1 MTDAKKMNHAPFVTL
16 HNEGNIGIITLRRAQ
31 HRNALTTAMIEQ
43 LITAAMTAS
52 DDEKI
57 TAVVIEA
64 QGDNFSVGADLNEI
78 KAEKEQRSLLRA
90 RRDAE
95 QGGRLMR
102 SLRDIHQ
109 PTVCA
114 VQGIATGGGT
124 CIAAACD
131 FRIATANAK
140 IGVGEVRMA
149 MNLMWQAMPYYVDL
163 LGTARAK
170 QLIMSGQLFPAKT
183 LCQWGFIDEISPS
196 GEASAAARSWAQ
208 TYADLPPVA
217 MQMIKRSINRYAQA
231 LGESIMHMDH
241 DQWLLTAQSEDFQ
254 ESLEAFKAKRP
265 PKLTGR

>member
-1 MTDAKKMNHAPFVTL
+1 MTKTKESGASPTVTL
-16 HNEGNIGIITLRRAQ
+16 HSEGTIGIITLRRIQ
-31 HRNALTTAMIEQ
+31 QRNALTATMIEQ
-43 LITAAMTAS
+43 LITAATTIS
-52 DDEKI
+52 DDEQV

-64 QGDNFSVGADLNEI
+64 QGDTFSVGADLNEVS
-78 KAEKEQRSLLRA
+78 AARGSRSLLRA

-95 QGGRLMR
+95 LGGRLMR

-114 VQGIATGGGT
+114 LQGVAMGGGA

-131 FRIATANAK
+131 FRIACADAQ

-170 QLIMSGQLFPAKT
+170 QLIMSGQLFPAET
-183 LCQWGFIDEISPS
+183 LHHWGFIDEIAPQ
-196 GEASAAARSWAQ
+196 GKASAVARRWAK

-217 MQMIKRSINRYAQA
+217 VQMIKRSINRYAQA
-231 LGESIMHMDH
+231 LGESIMHMDS

-254 ESLEAFKAKRP
+254 ESLEAFKAKRA
-265 PKLTGR
+265 PKLKGR

>member
-16 HNEGNIGIITLRRAQ
+16 HSEGNIGIITLRRVQ

-43 LITAAMTAS
+43 LITPAMTVS

-114 VQGIATGGGT
+114 VQ
-124 CIAAACD
+124 
-131 FRIATANAK
+131 
-140 IGVGEVRMA
+140 
-149 MNLMWQAMPYYVDL
+149 
-163 LGTARAK
+163 
-170 QLIMSGQLFPAKT
+170 
-183 LCQWGFIDEISPS
+183 
-196 GEASAAARSWAQ
+196 
-208 TYADLPPVA
+208 
-217 MQMIKRSINRYAQA
+217 
-231 LGESIMHMDH
+231 
-241 DQWLLTAQSEDFQ
+241 
-254 ESLEAFKAKRP
+254 
-265 PKLTGR
+265 